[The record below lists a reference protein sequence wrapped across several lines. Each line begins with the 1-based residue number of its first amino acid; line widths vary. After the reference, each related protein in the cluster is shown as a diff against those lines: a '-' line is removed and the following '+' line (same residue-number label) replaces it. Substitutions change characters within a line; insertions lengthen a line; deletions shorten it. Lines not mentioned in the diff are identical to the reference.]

1 VACLCSEMSLAYR
14 ARSPLACLGMKGDEL
29 RGHLEALVLAV
40 LADGPAH
47 GYGVIA
53 RLRELSEGEFDLAEG
68 TLYPALHRLESEG
81 QVSASW
87 TEVQGRRRKIY
98 EVTKLGAVELVA
110 QRIRWAEFSNAITRV
125 LGGATA

>member
-1 VACLCSEMSLAYR
+1 
-14 ARSPLACLGMKGDEL
+14 MKGDEL

-53 RLRELSEGEFDLAEG
+53 RLRERSGGEFDLAEG

-81 QVSASW
+81 QVTATW
-87 TEVQGRRRKIY
+87 AEVQGRRRKIY
-98 EVTKLGAVELVA
+98 RVTKSGAVELVA
-110 QRIRWAEFSNAITRV
+110 RRVRWTEFSDAITRV
-125 LGGATA
+125 LGGAPA

>member
-1 VACLCSEMSLAYR
+1 
-14 ARSPLACLGMKGDEL
+14 MKGDDL

-53 RLRELSEGEFDLAEG
+53 RLRERSGGQFDLAEG
-68 TLYPALHRLESEG
+68 SLYPALHRLESAG
-81 QVSASW
+81 QVIASW

-98 EVTKLGAVELVA
+98 EVTKSGAVELVS
-110 QRIRWAEFSNAITRV
+110 QRVRWTEFSTAMNQV
-125 LGGATA
+125 LGGAIA

>member
-1 VACLCSEMSLAYR
+1 
-14 ARSPLACLGMKGDEL
+14 MKGDEL

-47 GYGVIA
+47 GYGVIVQ
-53 RLRELSEGEFDLAEG
+53 LRERSGGEFDIAEG
-68 TLYPALHRLESEG
+68 TVYPALHRLEVEG

-98 EVTKLGAVELVA
+98 QVTPSGAVELAA
-110 QRIRWAEFSNAITRV
+110 QRVRWNEFSNAIWRV
-125 LGGATA
+125 LGGAPA